1 MLFILFTLALIVF
14 SLQGMQVDFERFE
27 QLSGFNF
34 YNSSLRVRK
43 YNRTMITLNGT
54 LNVVAPLNRS
64 LMISTDFFHSS
75 LGNQQFNHYP
85 VKLPTQDVCDFMK
98 NFYAD
103 YSEYVEDMVN
113 MPEEGECPIAPRTIY
128 VTNKVFPTKAVPPFF
143 PPGLWKVHL
152 INSLNRVEMVR
163 FEIIAKVTNDF
174 SL

>member
-1 MLFILFTLALIVF
+1 MLLVLFSFSLVVI
-14 SLQGMQVDFERFE
+14 SLQGIQVDFERFE
-27 QLSGFNF
+27 QHSGFNF

-54 LNVVAPLNRS
+54 LQIVSHLSRNIT
-64 LMISTDFFHSS
+64 ISTDFFHSS
-75 LGNQQFNHYP
+75 RGNQQFNHYP

-113 MPEEGECPIAPRTIY
+113 MPEKGECPIVPRTIY
-128 VTNKVFPTKAVPPFF
+128 VTNKVFPAKAIPPFF

-152 INSLNRVEMVR
+152 INTLNNVEVVR

-174 SL
+174 L